1 MAEEPEEESQGVED
15 EKYSLSSGD
24 LAAEANSVDPND
36 YLALREL
43 VMREMGLL

>member
-1 MAEEPEEESQGVED
+1 MAEPENTEPEDKV
-15 EKYSLSSGD
+15 KPSSGD
-24 LAAEANSVDPND
+24 LAAEATSVDPND

>member
-1 MAEEPEEESQGVED
+1 MAEPENTEPEVED
-15 EKYSLSSGD
+15 NDVSLSLGD
-24 LAAEANSVDPND
+24 LAAEATSVDPND